1 MSYLLGVRSMI
12 SDESAAFRGRGT
24 NNATAVSG
32 DYVVNTSNEMYG
44 PQIGADLMFR
54 ECKLT
59 WGVQVK
65 AAPMINFSDHVSRVQ
80 TTAFA
85 ADPAYFQADLNE
97 LRIADKDDLSFIG
110 ELNFMGSYLIRPNVR
125 LRAQYQ
131 LLWITGMALAA
142 EQFDFRVAPAPWLNN
157 EGTIFSQGVTAGLEC
172 VW

>member
-1 MSYLLGVRSMI
+1 MGYLLGVRSMI

-24 NNATAVSG
+24 INATAVSG
-32 DYVVNTSNEMYG
+32 DYIVDTRNEMYG

-54 ECKLT
+54 ECRLT
-59 WGVQVK
+59 WGVQIKV
-65 AAPMINFSDHVSRVQ
+65 APMINFADHVSSVR
-80 TTAFA
+80 TTAA
-85 ADPAYFQADLNE
+85 ASDAYFQADLNE
-97 LRIADKDDLSFIG
+97 LRTARKDDLSLIG
-110 ELNFMGSYLIRPNVR
+110 ELNFMGSYLIRPNMR

-157 EGTIFSQGVTAGLEC
+157 DGGIFSQGVTAGLEC